1 MARIRTIKPEFWQDE
16 KLGPMSPTDR
26 LVFLGLVSLAD
37 DCGRL
42 LDNVKWID
50 AQIFPYTDDTARES
64 MTRLEHLQR
73 IARGQTKSG
82 QRVIQIVNWHHQKI
96 ERPNLGGA
104 LPAIMGHEDER
115 EAYFVRK
122 RVPKWLREAVFD
134 RDGKCCQRC
143 GRENLRLNKKDR
155 YDSGA
160 DLGEV
165 DHKVEAI
172 DGGEPTI
179 ENLTL
184 LCLPCNRKKAGEER
198 RARNADRLTNDR
210 RRVDDV
216 SLIEQRQIS
225 DVSTPRPT
233 TYDLRPTTNDQRPS
247 LAGTAD
253 AAPEEDQLLA
263 VAPPPT
269 KTRPAAKPAK
279 PPKWPD
285 WPKEAR
291 DAAYNH
297 WLSNFGTID
306 YARFIAAAGPAL
318 GHGLPNYDRPTV
330 WDAWQQCVGIASI
343 ASSQSRFLRDPA
355 KIGAHIA
362 EACRILTT
370 ERSVAE
376 QSRRLQLLLH
386 GKEIA

>member
-1 MARIRTIKPEFWQDE
+1 MNWIRIDT
-16 KLGPMSPTDR
+16 GM
-26 LVFLGLVSLAD
+26 LAD
-37 DCGRL
+37 PSIGQIAEALDVRCSQAAGCVLGVL
-42 LDNVKWID
+42 LQLPKH
-50 AQIFPYTDDTARES
+50 AREGDVS
-64 MTRLEHLQR
+64 KIPNVTLESWADWGG
-73 IARGQTKSG
+73 ARGAFAQAFRAHLCTPDGVLRSWDKY
-82 QRVIQIVNWHHQKI
+82 N
-96 ERPNLGGA
+96 GA
-104 LPAIMGHEDER
+104 AMR
-115 EAYFVRK
+115 EADDARERMRKFRKGKKDVREQQANGSPNV
-122 RVPKWLREAVFD
+122 RVTYTERSPL
-134 RDGKCCQRC
+134 RDGT
-143 GRENLRLNKKDR
+143 GRNGTETTALTAKAL
-155 YDSGA
+155 GA
-160 DLGEV
+160 
-165 DHKVEAI
+165 
-172 DGGEPTI
+172 
-179 ENLTL
+179 
-184 LCLPCNRKKAGEER
+184 
-198 RARNADRLTNDR
+198 
-210 RRVDDV
+210 
-216 SLIEQRQIS
+216 
-225 DVSTPRPT
+225 
-233 TYDLRPTTNDQRPS
+233 
-247 LAGTAD
+247 AD

>member
-1 MARIRTIKPEFWQDE
+1 MAAALPEIVTPQE
-16 KLGPMSPTDR
+16 VTP
-26 LVFLGLVSLAD
+26 
-37 DCGRL
+37 
-42 LDNVKWID
+42 I
-50 AQIFPYTDDTARES
+50 RES
-64 MTRLEHLQR
+64 FANHS
-73 IARGQTKSG
+73 RGSCESFAT
-82 QRVIQIVNWHHQKI
+82 H
-96 ERPNLGGA
+96 
-104 LPAIMGHEDER
+104 
-115 EAYFVRK
+115 
-122 RVPKWLREAVFD
+122 
-134 RDGKCCQRC
+134 
-143 GRENLRLNKKDR
+143 
-155 YDSGA
+155 
-160 DLGEV
+160 
-165 DHKVEAI
+165 
-172 DGGEPTI
+172 
-179 ENLTL
+179 
-184 LCLPCNRKKAGEER
+184 
-198 RARNADRLTNDR
+198 TND
-210 RRVDDV
+210 
-216 SLIEQRQIS
+216 Q
-225 DVSTPRPT
+225 
-233 TYDLRPTTNDQRPS
+233 RPTTNDQRPS
-247 LAGTAD
+247 LAGAAD
-253 AAPEEDQLLA
+253 AAPEEDQLIA
-263 VAPPPT
+263 VAPTPT